1 MGDHVYTTY
10 TYCFDNKCSHIPL
23 VRMPF
28 IAWFGVWILS
38 AYTDQMQYWTS
49 FFYQFNVS
57 EIDISHMPPSS
68 LRWEITWSIWT
79 WSKLNSMSGSCEV
92 ILWYDLVPSTV
103 PLLAKEHHLV
113 AQIHPTWDSEKTPSC
128 TVHSCTCTPPWIPPI
143 FRWDDVDDQVVLRN
157 GGSRFRSI
165 RDTCWLQLKR
175 LSLPESSR

>member
-57 EIDISHMPPSS
+57 EIDFAHATVVSS
-68 LRWEITWSIWT
+68 VRNNLKYLNLVEI
-79 WSKLNSMSGSCEV
+79 E
-92 ILWYDLVPSTV
+92 
-103 PLLAKEHHLV
+103 
-113 AQIHPTWDSEKTPSC
+113 
-128 TVHSCTCTPPWIPPI
+128 
-143 FRWDDVDDQVVLRN
+143 
-157 GGSRFRSI
+157 
-165 RDTCWLQLKR
+165 
-175 LSLPESSR
+175 